1 MNGID
6 FTTGL
11 GGAIAWPWP
20 IAVYLFFAGIS
31 GGALTVAMLMR
42 IYKQQTVDTPLLKAA
57 GVVSVVT
64 ILLGM
69 LCLVLDLTNPLFFWK
84 ILVFYNFN
92 SVMSLGVVVLCLY
105 IPLTMVIA
113 AFALRDEL
121 AKIPQT
127 AFLVPLLDRFVALRR
142 PCEWVGLLS
151 AVAVCAYTGFL
162 ISALVRFP
170 IINSSILPALF
181 VVSGLSAGTAVAK
194 AVAVKFFG
202 EKLHSKEMHLLH
214 GAEWPIMAVEAMF
227 IFMLFSGLIFGDAV
241 SNAAMAA
248 FSEGVWGALFWF
260 GVVGLG
266 FVLPL
271 AFNFAF
277 GQKFAHSGRAFYA
290 TCFSVV
296 SAMMCLR
303 LFLLMGGQIYGM

>member
-1 MNGID
+1 MSGID

-11 GGAIAWPWP
+11 GGTIAWPWP

-31 GGALTVAMLMR
+31 GGALTVAMVLR
-42 IYKQQTVDTPLLKAA
+42 LYKKQVENTPLLKAA
-57 GVVSVVT
+57 AVVAVVT
-64 ILLGM
+64 ILAGM

-84 ILVFYNFN
+84 ILVYYNLN
-92 SVMSLGVVVLCLY
+92 SVMSLGVIVLCLY
-105 IPLTMVIA
+105 IPLTMLIA

-121 AKIPQT
+121 AKIPQIS
-127 AFLVPLLDRFVALRR
+127 FLVPWLDRIAGLRR
-142 PCEWVGLLS
+142 PCEWTGLVC

-194 AVAVKFFG
+194 MVAVKWFG
-202 EKLHSKEMHLLH
+202 EDRHSKEMHQLH
-214 GAEWPIMAVEAMF
+214 GAEWPIMAIEAMF
-227 IFMLFSGLIFGDAV
+227 IFMLFSGLIFGDAAG
-241 SNAAMAA
+241 NAAMAA
-248 FSEGVWGALFWF
+248 FFEGTWGALFWG

-266 FVLPL
+266 FMLPL
-271 AFNFAF
+271 LFNFAF
-277 GQKFAHSGRAFYA
+277 GQRFAHSGQAFYA
-290 TCFSVV
+290 TGFSVV
-296 SAMMCLR
+296 AAMMCLR

>member
-31 GGALTVAMLMR
+31 GGALSVAMLMR
-42 IYKQQTVDTPLLKAA
+42 FYKGQTGNTPLLKAA
-57 GVVSVVT
+57 SVVSVVT

-121 AKIPQT
+121 ARVPQI
-127 AFLVPLLDRFVALRR
+127 AFLLPWLDRLAGLRR
-142 PCEWVGLLS
+142 PCEWAGLIS

-194 AVAVKFFG
+194 LVAVKLFG
-202 EKLHSKEMHLLH
+202 EDLHSSEMHLLH

-227 IFMLFSGLIFGDAV
+227 LFMLFSGLIFGDAAG
-241 SNAAMAA
+241 NAAMAA

-266 FVLPL
+266 FALPL

-277 GQKFAHSGRAFYA
+277 GTRFAHSHRAFYL
-290 TCFSVV
+290 TCASVV
-296 SAMMCLR
+296 SGMMCLR
-303 LFLLMGGQIYGM
+303 LFLLMGGQVYGL